1 MIDAIFQLD
10 DDAFGEISQWIR
22 RVAAPSQNERSQVD
36 RIMRRAFAKTFSG
49 QGGDTGWQP
58 LAESTAADRRRL
70 GFPAR
75 RPILI
80 RTGEYMQSFTQTGGD
95 HVFEVET
102 DAGRDD
108 APGNHQD
115 QIKCR
120 PFRFRRQSG
129 SRHVWPTA
137 IGHRLVD
144 RSGKICAGHWIV
156 GGELYR
162 GQCPARARG
171 QIDHVGMAAT
181 PAECTHRANVSNRK
195 VFVTHDHAMVAHDEI
210 TGLKIGFVLRH
221 FGFSVGLGLTNP
233 V

>member
-102 DAGRDD
+102 NAGGVTFRGGSQEERVQWLEYGTSRMP
-108 APGNHQD
+108 A
-115 QIKCR
+115 R
-120 PFRFRRQSG
+120 PVTDIS
-129 SRHVWPTA
+129 
-137 IGHRLVD
+137 D
-144 RSGKICAGHWIV
+144 RSNEEVLDQYDDIV
-156 GGELYR
+156 
-162 GQCPARARG
+162 ARLFAR
-171 QIDHVGMAAT
+171 MTA
-181 PAECTHRANVSNRK
+181 K
-195 VFVTHDHAMVAHDEI
+195 
-210 TGLKIGFVLRH
+210 
-221 FGFSVGLGLTNP
+221 
-233 V
+233 